1 MIAAQSRATARY
13 ALPRRNVATK
23 KVSACREPTRRWQAT
38 GLPTSQGSTIHQA
51 VYVAVMVYH
60 QHQRS
65 TVYDTIIVYQNY
77 DAVMVNHQ
85 QQALYHI

>member
-1 MIAAQSRATARY
+1 MIAAQPGHCEVRLYVT
-13 ALPRRNVATK
+13 TK
-23 KVSACREPTRRWQAT
+23 KVSACREPTGRWQAT
-38 GLPTSQGSTIHQA
+38 GLPTSQGNSIHQA

-77 DAVMVNHQ
+77 DVVMVNHQ